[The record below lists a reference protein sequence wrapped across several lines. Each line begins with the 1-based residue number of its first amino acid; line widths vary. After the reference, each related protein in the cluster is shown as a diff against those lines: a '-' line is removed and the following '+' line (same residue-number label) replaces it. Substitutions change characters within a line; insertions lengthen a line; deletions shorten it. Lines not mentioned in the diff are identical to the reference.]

1 MCIRDSNCT
10 VPFSFAT
17 GCPAGVAQGY
27 AQNVKGNNLPGS
39 TDKSYS
45 MSLTQDFISSNGMT
59 STRLS
64 YRYTGSADL
73 SIFNM
78 ERMKIDARDSWDLLV
93 RYSPNTEDW
102 YTGLF
107 IKNIRDQ
114 QHINSLRES
123 SNVGGGALLGSFT
136 DPRTYGVEFG
146 VKF

>member
-1 MCIRDSNCT
+1 
-10 VPFSFAT
+10 
-17 GCPAGVAQGY
+17 
-27 AQNVKGNNLPGS
+27 
-39 TDKSYS
+39 
-45 MSLTQDFISSNGMT
+45 MT
-59 STRLS
+59 SARLS

-78 ERMKIDARDSWDLLV
+78 DRLKIDARDSWDLLV

-114 QHINSLRES
+114 QHINALRES

-136 DPRTYGVEFG
+136 DPRSYGVEFG